1 MSDIKIYSGSYQV
14 RVMEIKNILE
24 NEGIEYQEVN
34 KMDSSY
40 AGIFG
45 EIQLFVSEADAEK
58 AVQLVETIKNK

>member
-1 MSDIKIYSGSYQV
+1 MSDIKIYSGSSQV

-45 EIQLFVSEADAEK
+45 EIQIFVSEADSEK
-58 AVQLVETIKNK
+58 VLQLIGIEKE

>member
-1 MSDIKIYSGSYQV
+1 MSDIKIYSGSSQV

-45 EIQLFVSEADAEK
+45 EIQLFVSEADSEK
-58 AVQLVETIKNK
+58 VLQLIGMEKE

>member
-1 MSDIKIYSGSYQV
+1 MSDIKIYSGTSQV
-14 RVMEIKNILE
+14 RAMEIKNILE

-45 EIQLFVSEADAEK
+45 EIQLFVSEADSERAL
-58 AVQLVETIKNK
+58 QLADIGEE

>member
-1 MSDIKIYSGSYQV
+1 MSDIKIYSGTSQV

-40 AGIFG
+40 GGVFG
-45 EIQLFVSEADAEK
+45 EIQLFVAESDATRAIEL
-58 AVQLVETIKNK
+58 AERVEE